1 MFLSDIEVILGQL
14 EISNWGEAVFDY
26 LPNLMYVGGFEGNS
40 SLTSGNLDSI
50 GILDNAVL
58 EQVHFPK
65 LVQVSGLNATIS
77 NNPYLCFI
85 GDLEYYLAPELQAVD
100 ITPTLNAKKSYSE
113 CGKFSTYV
121 YYVVSE

>member
-14 EISNWGEAVFDY
+14 EISNWGEAIFDY

-40 SLTSGNLDSI
+40 SLTSGSPDSF

-58 EQVHFPK
+58 EQVHFPR
-65 LVQVSGLNATIS
+65 LVQVSGLNATIA
-77 NNPYLCFI
+77 NNPNLCFI
-85 GDLEYYLAPELQAVD
+85 GDLEYYLAPELQVVD
-100 ITPTLNAKKSYSE
+100 ITPTLNATKSYSE
-113 CGKFSTYV
+113 CGKFSI